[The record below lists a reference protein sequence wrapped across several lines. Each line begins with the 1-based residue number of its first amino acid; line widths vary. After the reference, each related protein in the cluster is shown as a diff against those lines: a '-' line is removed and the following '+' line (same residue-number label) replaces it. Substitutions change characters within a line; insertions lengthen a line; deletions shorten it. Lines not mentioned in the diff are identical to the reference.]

1 MNRREQQGFTAVELL
16 VSIIVGVVFF
26 LTVGQLYSVVI
37 NDAADSRNRANAS
50 SLAYAQARTI
60 YKQKTNTPCVASS
73 ASITLTSSG
82 LPGTVTRTTAI
93 DCPFSTV
100 GNYPSTVSR
109 ITVTITYGNPQET
122 VRHVLYQY

>member
-1 MNRREQQGFTAVELL
+1 MNQRRQGFTAVELL

-26 LTVGQLYSVVI
+26 ITVGQLYSVVI

-50 SLAYAQARTI
+50 SLAYTQARTV
-60 YKQKTNTPCVASS
+60 YKQQANTSCSASS
-73 ASITLTSSG
+73 ASITLTSTG
-82 LPGTVTRTTAI
+82 LPGTVTRTTVV
-93 DCPFSTV
+93 DCPFNIA
-100 GNYPSTVSR
+100 GNYPTTVSR